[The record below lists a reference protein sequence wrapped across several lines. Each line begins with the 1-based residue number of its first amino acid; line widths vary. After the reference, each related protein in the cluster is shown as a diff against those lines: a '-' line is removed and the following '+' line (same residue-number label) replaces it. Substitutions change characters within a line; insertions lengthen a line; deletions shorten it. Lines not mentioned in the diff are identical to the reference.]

1 MNRIK
6 LRTQVKTSDVETVKE
21 IVTTTGFFHPEE
33 IDIAIELVEERLI
46 KGAASGYEFI
56 FLEWDG
62 ITVAYSCYGL
72 IPLTKSS
79 YDLYWIATHAEYR
92 GKGLGKILLLETEN
106 DIKTRGGTGIYAE
119 TSSRALYEPTRQFY
133 LHNGYDL
140 KAQFEDYYDEG
151 DDLVYFVKRIGNVL
165 SS

>member
-1 MNRIK
+1 MKLIQ
-6 LRTQVKTSDVETVKE
+6 LRTIVKASDVEAVKE

-33 IDIAIELVEERLI
+33 IDIAVELVEERLA

-79 YDLYWIATHAEYR
+79 YDLYWIATHADYR
-92 GKGLGKILLLETEN
+92 GKGLGKMLLLETEK
-106 DIKTRGGTGIYAE
+106 DIKSCGGTAVYAE
-119 TSSRALYEPTRQFY
+119 TSSRELYEPTRQFY
-133 LHNGYDL
+133 LRNGYDL
-140 KAQFEDYYDEG
+140 KAQFEDYYDQG
-151 DDLVYFVKRIGNVL
+151 DNLVYFVKRL
-165 SS
+165 

>member
-1 MNRIK
+1 MKHIHF
-6 LRTQVKTSDVETVKE
+6 RTEVKTSDVEIVKE

-33 IDIAIELVEERLI
+33 IDIAIELVEERLA

-56 FLEWDG
+56 FLEYEG
-62 ITVAYSCYGL
+62 KTVAYSCYGL

-92 GKGLGKILLLETEN
+92 GKGLGKILLRETEN
-106 DIKTRGGTGIYAE
+106 NIINRGGTNIYAE
-119 TSSRALYEPTRQFY
+119 TSSRVLYEPTRQFY

-151 DDLVYFVKRIGNVL
+151 DDLVYFVKRIGNFPSL
-165 SS
+165 

>member
-1 MNRIK
+1 MNRIQ
-6 LRTQVKTSDVETVKE
+6 LRTEVKASDLEVVKE

-33 IDIAIELVEERLI
+33 IDIAIELAEERLS

-56 FLEWDG
+56 FLEYDG
-62 ITVAYSCYGL
+62 KTVAYSCYGL

-92 GKGLGKILLLETEN
+92 GKGLGKILLQETEK
-106 DIKTRGGTGIYAE
+106 DIKARGGTGIYAE

-133 LHNGYDL
+133 LKNEYDL

-151 DDLVYFVKRIGNVL
+151 DDLVYFVKRI
-165 SS
+165 

>member
-1 MNRIK
+1 MELSRIQ
-6 LRTQVKTSDVETVKE
+6 LRMEVKASDVEVVKE

-33 IDIAIELVEERLI
+33 IDIAIELAEERLS

-56 FLEWDG
+56 FLEYDG
-62 ITVAYSCYGL
+62 KTVAYSCYGL

-92 GKGLGKILLLETEN
+92 GKGLGKILLQETEK
-106 DIKTRGGTGIYAE
+106 DIKARGGTGIYAE

-133 LHNGYDL
+133 LKNEYDL

-151 DDLVYFVKRIGNVL
+151 DDLVYFVKRI
-165 SS
+165 

>member
-1 MNRIK
+1 MK
-6 LRTQVKTSDVETVKE
+6 QVHLRTEVKASDVEAVKE

-33 IDIAIELVEERLI
+33 IEIAIELIEERLA

-56 FLEWDG
+56 FLEYEG
-62 ITVAYSCYGL
+62 ETVAYSCYGL
-72 IPLTKSS
+72 IPLTKNS
-79 YDLYWIATHAEYR
+79 YDLYWIATHADFR
-92 GKGLGKILLLETEN
+92 GKGLGKILLHETEN

-119 TSSRALYEPTRQFY
+119 TSSRVLYAPTRQFY

-151 DDLVYFVKRIGNVL
+151 DDLVYFVKRIHKD
-165 SS
+165 